1 MCRVVKT
8 NTQKPRK
15 DVPVLNGGRVLEV
28 NSIFLLP
35 GIFVCAERHARQADI
50 CFSYEA
56 RMFYKGLKRDC

>member
-35 GIFVCAERHARQADI
+35 GIFVCAEKARKAGRQAYVSPMRQG
-50 CFSYEA
+50 CFT
-56 RMFYKGLKRDC
+56 KD